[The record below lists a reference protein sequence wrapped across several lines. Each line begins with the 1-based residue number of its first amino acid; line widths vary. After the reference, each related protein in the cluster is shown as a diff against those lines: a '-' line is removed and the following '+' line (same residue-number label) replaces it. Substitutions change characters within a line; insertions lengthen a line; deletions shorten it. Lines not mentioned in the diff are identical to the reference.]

1 MRILITGASGL
12 LGGRLCLLLGQ
23 DHSIAGLTRGRPAP
37 EGVTQVS
44 TDLTDANAVGRIL
57 DEVRPDAVL
66 HCAALAD
73 AEVCEREPERASRDN
88 EIASRNLAQACR
100 RARARLIAFS
110 TDLVLAGDRPFSPET
125 TPAAPLM
132 EYGRSKL
139 RGENAI
145 SEECLDSIIL
155 RVALVC
161 GRGFGARLSGSEAVA
176 ARLRRG
182 ETVTLYED
190 EWRTPIDPESL
201 ATAIKA
207 ILARPQARGLF
218 HLGGLTRLTRLELG
232 QRVASALNLDAGLI
246 RAAARSSH
254 QGAPRPRDVSLDI
267 TRAREELAWT
277 PRSLDAALREGRTG

>member
-23 DHSIAGLTRGRPAP
+23 AHSITALVRERPGP

-44 TDLTDANAVGRIL
+44 TDLTEADAVERIL
-57 DEVRPDAVL
+57 DEVRPDAVI

-73 AEVCEREPERASRDN
+73 AEVCEREPERARRDN
-88 EIASRNLAQACR
+88 EIASRKLARACR
-100 RARARLIAFS
+100 RAGARLVAIS
-110 TDLVLAGDRPFSPET
+110 TDLVLAGDRPLSSEAS
-125 TPAAPLM
+125 PAAPLM

-139 RGENAI
+139 RGEGAI
-145 SEECLDSIIL
+145 TEECRDAVIL
-155 RVALVC
+155 RVALIC
-161 GRGFGARLSGSEAVA
+161 GQGYGARLSGSEAVA

-182 ETVTLYED
+182 ESATLYED
-190 EWRTPIDPESL
+190 EWRTPIDPESVC
-201 ATAIKA
+201 TAIEA
-207 ILARPQARGLF
+207 ILARPQAQGLF

-246 RAAARSSH
+246 RAAPQSSH

-267 TRAREELAWT
+267 TRAREELGWT
-277 PRSLDAALREGRTG
+277 PRPLDAALAEGRTG